1 MSTNF
6 TEGSGF
12 VACPDP
18 GAHIFRGWWIEAHG
32 SHLFVKFLFLVLRH
46 GWILVFGFQLYIQI
60 IFSLLKKKNWRVC
73 AVHTCQAE
81 VEPSLH

>member
-6 TEGSGF
+6 TKGSGF

-32 SHLFVKFLFLVLRH
+32 SHLFVKFLLLVLLDSCV
-46 GWILVFGFQLYIQI
+46 WISVVHTNYI
-60 IFSLLKKKNWRVC
+60 FTSKKHWRVC
-73 AVHTCQAE
+73 TVHTCQAE